1 MKIAALAGNERTDL
15 FSWAM
20 IGMRLVMA
28 GRVTT
33 IVAPREGG
41 WSDAVGI
48 VFRGVRRAE
57 KPSKSSGLIP
67 WVLSQSLISWRRLSG
82 E

>member
-1 MKIAALAGNERTDL
+1 MKIVALAGDERTDL

-41 WSDAVGI
+41 WSDAVGV
-48 VFRGVRRAE
+48 VFRGIRQAE
-57 KPSKSSGLIP
+57 KPSMSSGVIP
-67 WVLSQSLISWRRLSG
+67 WVRSQSLTSWRRLSG